1 MAKKKTPSKDVV
13 VGATTYKLTFSDAE
27 IAKYLEQ
34 SPSIASKIEGA
45 QSFDESTAVL
55 KESIEL
61 FLGEGTF
68 EQVFNDCGNN
78 ILNVMSEL
86 FMVLEIVNNEI
97 YEDEVMEVLP
107 EPEEVEEEFFPD

>member
-1 MAKKKTPSKDVV
+1 MAKEKTPSKDVV
-13 VGATTYKLTFSDAE
+13 IGATTYKLTFSDAD
-27 IAKYLEQ
+27 IAKFLEQ
-34 SPSIASKIEGA
+34 SPLIASKIEGA

-78 ILNVMSEL
+78 ILSAMSEL
-86 FMVLEIVNNEI
+86 FTLLEIVNNEI
-97 YEDEVMEVLP
+97 YEDEVIEILP
-107 EPEEVEEEFFPD
+107 EPEIEEEFFPE